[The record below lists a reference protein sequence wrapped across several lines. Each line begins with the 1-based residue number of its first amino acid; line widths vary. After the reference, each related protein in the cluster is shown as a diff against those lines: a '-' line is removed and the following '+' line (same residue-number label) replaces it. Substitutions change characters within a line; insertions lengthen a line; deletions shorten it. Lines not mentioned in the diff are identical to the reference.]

1 MGQLGAMAKQ
11 ILDDDE
17 AAYFMA
23 LKYTDAFSND
33 EISKQA
39 GANVISSLFEV
50 AGVGAGTGN
59 EFSNTAELK
68 PMKYKAAMKCNDKE
82 LWEQA
87 VEEEYNKFVKYEVF
101 KPVKRDDV
109 PRNAKFVSTTWA
121 MKRKSNG
128 VRRARL
134 NMRGYEQ
141 VEHIH
146 YDPSS
151 TAAPVTNDVTIRVM
165 LTIAIMASWI
175 AYIVDVKGAFLH
187 GDFENEEEIYT
198 EIPEGFEKW
207 WDPAMWVWLL
217 MKTSYGLIQAAVQFW
232 KTLLKAMKYMDF
244 ERSNA
249 DPCLYWKYSEKTG
262 LIVWLSWVDDCCVI
276 GNEKVVLESKEKL
289 KSLYECE
296 DVGMLTEY
304 VGCKLD
310 WNREAGT
317 IKFTQPVQIRS
328 FSDEFE
334 LPNNEYKTP
343 AEPGKV
349 LEPCEDGQEVS
360 AEEQSKFRSAVGKL
374 LHMMRWSRPEIYN
387 AVRECSRRMSKA
399 SPDHMKAVL
408 RIMKYC
414 AKTKDRG
421 WELKPSRKWDGIDL
435 NFEFKIRGKADSNFA
450 TCKET
455 RKSVTGYCVWLED
468 SLVAVKSGMQKI
480 VALSVTEAEVI
491 ALVQCVQEM
500 IYIKKVLE
508 SMNLRVELPMKV
520 EVDNRGAVDLVNGWS
535 CSGGT
540 KHMDVRIMWMRELK
554 ENKVLEVVWHPTAEN
569 EADIFTKNTDGATFE
584 KHMKEL
590 VAE

>member
-1 MGQLGAMAKQ
+1 
-11 ILDDDE
+11 
-17 AAYFMA
+17 MA
-23 LKYTDAFSND
+23 LKYTDTFSDD
-33 EISKQA
+33 EICKQA

-68 PMKYKAAMKCNDKE
+68 PMKYKAAMKCDDKD
-82 LWEQA
+82 LWDEA
-87 VEEEYNKFVKYEVF
+87 VKEEYNKFVKYEVF
-101 KPVKRDDV
+101 KPVKRENV
-109 PRNAKFVSTTWA
+109 PKNAKFVSTTWA

-198 EIPEGFEKW
+198 EIPEGFDQW
-207 WDPAMWVWLL
+207 WDPAIWVWLL

-232 KTLLKAMKYMDF
+232 KTLLKAMRYMKF
-244 ERSNA
+244 KRSNA

-276 GNEKVVLESKEKL
+276 GNESVVLESKEQL
-289 KSLYECE
+289 KSLFECE
-296 DVGMLTEY
+296 DVGELTEY

-334 LPNNEYKTP
+334 LPSNTFKTP

-414 AKTKDRG
+414 AETKDRG

-435 NFEFKIRGKADSNFA
+435 SFEFRIRGKADSNFA

-508 SMNLRVELPMKV
+508 SMNLRVELPMQV

-535 CSGGT
+535 CTGGT

-554 ENKVLEVVWHPTAEN
+554 EDKVLEVVWQPTAEN
-569 EADIFTKNTDGATFE
+569 EADIFTKNTDGATFV